1 MSLSLIELATPL
13 SIGPLAGIKATPLL
27 KSDVYCE
34 FCNIDCDFFFFSKV
48 FIKSARA
55 NFGLVVHDFNFI
67 SGWGEPRK
75 SACPFKGTF
84 NINFPSLAAFT
95 L

>member
-1 MSLSLIELATPL
+1 MGKSQAPSWL
-13 SIGPLAGIKATPLL
+13 SISGGGGGHCLKIWQRRSFCPKKLARG
-27 KSDVYCE
+27 D
-34 FCNIDCDFFFFSKV
+34 D
-48 FIKSARA
+48 
-55 NFGLVVHDFNFI
+55 G
-67 SGWGEPRK
+67 PRK